1 MKGVSLNAWCLTAAQ
16 NRSEY
21 PTQRHL
27 PKLVQQW
34 LNFFENHAG
43 SMKMDLVDVS
53 MIQMALTLARHKICF
68 ETKFD
73 SKAKRKQKG
82 NRIMLSDNNIT
93 LSMGPE
99 EAEVVNNLRLGNSI
113 ESKHSEGSC
122 SISWKKK
129 FFF

>member
-1 MKGVSLNAWCLTAAQ
+1 MKGIPMNAWCLTTVQ

-27 PKLVQQW
+27 PRLVQEW

-53 MIQMALTLARHKICF
+53 IIQMALTLARHKICF
-68 ETKFD
+68 QTKID

-82 NRIMLSDNNIT
+82 NRIVLSDDEIT

-99 EAEVVNNLRLGNSI
+99 EAEVVNNLRLGNPN
-113 ESKHSEGSC
+113 EPKHSDGSC
-122 SISWKKK
+122 NIC
-129 FFF
+129 